1 MRSLFNISRLLCFL
15 SILATCF
22 QCGVEEAVSD
32 TQKTAALRKV
42 TITSDSGQTEIQ
54 LPEGALSGRSFA
66 ELAADDP
73 AAFTNPANYAITF
86 ILNMTADNRQ
96 EGAEDAKF
104 DGMTVDMVMDTIV
117 STPVRTEAGA
127 FEVKKNTTH
136 AFQAT
141 GTINLQT
148 HRRVGLYIFRQTVDG
163 NDLATTLSPV
173 LNYKIGSQA
182 GTIDLPDIQQNI
194 PTRASAEMKAFLSG
208 LLDSG
213 VFEETP

>member
-1 MRSLFNISRLLCFL
+1 MTILSKIVMIISIVAICM
-15 SILATCF
+15 

-42 TITSDSGQTEIQ
+42 TVKSDSGQVEIE

-73 AAFTNPANYAITF
+73 ATFTNPANYAITF
-86 ILNMTADNRQ
+86 ILNMTADNTQ
-96 EGAEDAKF
+96 NGAEDAKF
-104 DGMTVDMVMDTIV
+104 DGLTVDMVMDTIT
-117 STPVRTEAGA
+117 SSPVRTEAAA

-136 AFQAT
+136 SFQAT
-141 GTINLQT
+141 GSINLQT
-148 HRRVGLYIFRQTVDG
+148 HRRVGLYIFRQMVDG

-173 LNYKIGSQA
+173 LSYKIGSQE
-182 GTIDLPDIQQNI
+182 GTIDLPDVRQYI
-194 PTRASAEMKAFLSG
+194 PTRASDEMKEFLSG

-213 VFEETP
+213 LFEE